1 MKYNAEFIGEIS
13 LNEANFNCY
22 FQKKMD
28 KFLKLKRFESQAIFV
43 FEN

>member
-28 KFLKLKRFESQAIFV
+28 EFSKLKRSKSEVIF
-43 FEN
+43 FLEN